1 MHPRLKLAGSLDVAM
16 MESVLEFLKEQDL
29 TLDLV
34 IIFIGLVTFI
44 VFMISSFPYRKRIRD
59 WQLNEFEVAISNH
72 KYVVFLFFFFY
83 GVTTL
88 PYVPYDSC
96 AQNQMEW
103 GLVVLRFVTKSC
115 FTIVSY
121 VVLCKVCAILLSKPP
136 LESTD
141 DLQDKS
147 Q

>member
-34 IIFIGLVTFI
+34 IIFLGLVTFI

-59 WQLNEFEVAISNH
+59 WQLNEFGVAISNH

-83 GVTTL
+83 VVT
-88 PYVPYDSC
+88 PNDSC
-96 AQNQMEW
+96 AQNQREW

>member
-1 MHPRLKLAGSLDVAM
+1 MRPRLKLAGSLDVAM

-34 IIFIGLVTFI
+34 IIFLGLVTFI

-59 WQLNEFEVAISNH
+59 WQLNEFGVAISNH
-72 KYVVFLFFFFY
+72 KDVLFLFFFFY
-83 GVTTL
+83 GATI
-88 PYVPYDSC
+88 VPNDSC
-96 AQNQMEW
+96 AQNQREW